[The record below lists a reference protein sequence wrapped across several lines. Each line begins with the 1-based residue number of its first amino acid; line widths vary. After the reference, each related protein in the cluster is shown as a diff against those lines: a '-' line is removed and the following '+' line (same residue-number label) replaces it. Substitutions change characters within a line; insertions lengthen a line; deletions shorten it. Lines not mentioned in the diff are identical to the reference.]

1 MTPLFRTVRNIW
13 EKNWPEVDAAVKGGL
28 PQFVLARRPRE
39 LGSSVPVFCYH
50 VVNADDFEQDLDFLS
65 RNGYTPINADALLDH
80 LEGRRTAPKR
90 AVVLTIDDGA
100 RNLYEVAF
108 PLLKRHGMTGVA
120 FLAPRFHSD
129 LPSDSPA
136 ESPPDALRPLT
147 WTEIREMHSSGVIDV
162 QSHTYEHRYV
172 PRWPEPIVLAGWRP
186 EAVRSLLGSA
196 LTTAADFRLSR
207 EILEEKLGKTVR
219 HLAFP
224 KYNGTSEA
232 LRIGSECGYEAFW
245 WGVRSRRPDN
255 RPGESPSFI
264 VRLNG
269 EFMRRLPGE
278 GRRSIREIFRMRFG
292 GSASRLWSRRGLRV

>member
-1 MTPLFRTVRNIW
+1 MFRTLRNIW
-13 EKNWPEVDAAVKGGL
+13 EKNWPEVDAAVRGGL
-28 PQFVLARRPRE
+28 PQFVLARWPRE

-50 VVNADDFEQDLDFLS
+50 VVDPDDFEQDLDFLS
-65 RNGYTPINADALLDH
+65 RNGYAPISADALLDH
-80 LEGRRTAPKR
+80 LEGRRRAPKR

-108 PLLKRHGMTGVA
+108 PLLKRHGMTAVA
-120 FLAPRFHSD
+120 FVAPRFHGD
-129 LPSDSPA
+129 LPADSPA
-136 ESPPDALRPLT
+136 ESPPDALRPLR
-147 WTEIREMHSSGVIDV
+147 WSEIQEMHSSGVIDV

-172 PRWPEPIVLAGWRP
+172 PRWPEPIVLTGWRP
-186 EAVRSLLGSA
+186 QVVRSLLGSA
-196 LTTAADFRLSR
+196 LTIAEDFRLSR

-224 KYNGTSEA
+224 KYNGTSVA
-232 LRIGSECGYEAFW
+232 LRLGSECGFKAFW
-245 WGVRSRRPDN
+245 WGVRPRRPDN

-278 GRRSIREIFRMRFG
+278 GRKSLREIFRTRFG
-292 GSASRLWSRRGLRV
+292 GSASRLSSRHGLRL